1 EDPAQ
6 RQFRLEQRRG
16 VEITDEE
23 PSSYPCTSSFMLT
36 GNIKYNYMSR
46 NKLKETVVIMSE
58 EKRAQLV
65 EKQLREEEEKA
76 DEEFFGRRE
85 LVMYD

>member
-6 RQFRLEQRRG
+6 RQVRLEQRRG

-23 PSSYPCTSSFMLT
+23 PSSYPCTSRFMLT
-36 GNIKYNYMSR
+36 GNIKYNYRSL

-58 EKRAQLV
+58 EKRALLV
-65 EKQLREEEEKA
+65 KKQLREEEEKA